1 MLIISASHDQ
11 KSIINYQR
19 VDTVDPEVMS
29 LLFQVNFDP
38 CFFDLNQQ
46 KLTICLPTSH
56 KRGVLDPFH
65 REKSSVERYMRNL
78 N

>member
-11 KSIINYQR
+11 KAIINYQR
-19 VDTVDPEVMS
+19 VDAVDSEVMS

-38 CFFDLNQQ
+38 CFFDFNQQ
-46 KLTICLPTSH
+46 KLTICLPTCQ
-56 KRGVLDPFH
+56 KRCVFDPFH
-65 REKSSVERYMRNL
+65 REKSSVERDVRNL